1 MNGLRGVLVS
11 VRDAREA
18 AEALAGGAAVVDV
31 KDPARGSLGA
41 AEPASIA
48 AVAAAVGRAAPWT
61 MAAGELAVGNAA
73 LAAWLA
79 VVLRLVPA
87 EARRPAAIKVGLA
100 GLAGGPWRDELRR
113 FHALVPAGCMH
124 VAVAYADF
132 DVVRAPPPPDVIAA
146 AAAIG
151 CGMLLIDTADKR
163 GPGLFGRRPP
173 GVIAGWIAAAR
184 RAGLGVALAGRITI
198 PEIRLATAHG
208 PDLVALRTAVC
219 SNEGSGEVRLG
230 AVSANLVAAAVA
242 ECTAGL
248 HHALDHTHGHFS
260 DHPSS

>member
-1 MNGLRGVLVS
+1 VRSLRGVLVS
-11 VRDAREA
+11 VRDSREA

-31 KDPARGSLGA
+31 KEPARGSLGA

-48 AVAAAVGRAAPWT
+48 AVAAAVGRAVPWT

-73 LAAWLA
+73 LAAWLDS
-79 VVLRLVPA
+79 VLRLVPA
-87 EARRPAAIKVGLA
+87 EARGPAAVKVGLA

-113 FHALVPAGCMH
+113 FHVLVPAGCLH

-132 DVVRAPPPPDVIAA
+132 DSVQAPPPLDVIET

-198 PEIRLATAHG
+198 PEIRLAAAHG

-219 SNEGSGEVRLG
+219 SNEGSGDVRLG
-230 AVSANLVAAAVA
+230 TVSANLVAAAVA
-242 ECTAGL
+242 ACTAGR
-248 HHALDHTHGHFS
+248 HHASDDTPDHPS